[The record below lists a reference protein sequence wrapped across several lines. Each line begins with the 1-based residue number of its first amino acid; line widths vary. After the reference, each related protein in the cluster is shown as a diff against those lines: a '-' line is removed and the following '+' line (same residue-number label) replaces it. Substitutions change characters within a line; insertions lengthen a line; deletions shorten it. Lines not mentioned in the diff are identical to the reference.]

1 MAMSIK
7 PTFQGEIQLAGW
19 SESHNGG
26 AKVTFWLP
34 DAESLD
40 AFRTLTTKKGNTAG
54 HRLMAVLVEIGDDEQ
69 PVEPEPPKV
78 GPLAYWLVRRCGEP
92 EFWGWL
98 RNAIGGPVQTPAQ
111 AASAVKMIL
120 GITSRKEVD
129 ADPDKARLFHER
141 IRGPYSKWCL
151 ARGIAQ

>member
-1 MAMSIK
+1 MAEIK

-69 PVEPEPPKV
+69 PVEPEQPKV
-78 GPLAYWLVRRCGEP
+78 GPLAYWLVRRCAEP

-98 RNAIGGPVQTPAQ
+98 SNSLGWLIRTPAE

-120 GITSRKEVD
+120 EITSRKEVD
-129 ADPDKARLFHER
+129 ADPEKVRLFHER

>member
-1 MAMSIK
+1 MSIK
-7 PTFQGEIQLAGW
+7 PTFQGEVQLAGW

-40 AFRTLTTKKGNTAG
+40 AFRVLTTKKGNTAG

-78 GPLAYWLVRRCGEP
+78 GPLAYWMVRRCAEP
-92 EFWGWL
+92 EFWRWL
-98 RNAIGGPVQTPAQ
+98 EQSTGGPVQNPVR

-120 GITSRKEVD
+120 GVKSRKEVD
-129 ADPDKARLFHER
+129 ADPDKAALFHER
-141 IRGPYSKWCL
+141 IRGPYAKWCT
-151 ARGIAQ
+151 ARGVF

>member
-1 MAMSIK
+1 MSIK
-7 PTFQGEIQLAGW
+7 PTFQGEVQLAGW

-40 AFRTLTTKKGNTAG
+40 AFRVLTTKKGNTAG

-78 GPLAYWLVRRCGEP
+78 GPLAYWMVRRCAEP
-92 EFWGWL
+92 EFWRWL
-98 RNAIGGPVQTPAQ
+98 EQATGGPVENPVR
-111 AASAVKMIL
+111 AASVVKMIL
-120 GITSRKEVD
+120 GVKSRKEVD
-129 ADPDKARLFHER
+129 ADPDKAALFHER
-141 IRGPYSKWCL
+141 IRGPYAKWCTT
-151 ARGIAQ
+151 RGVF